1 MGAKSFKNCQSCGM
15 PLSRDE
21 RGGGTNAD
29 GSKSTT
35 YCSHCYERGRFTLP
49 DITAGEM
56 QERVK
61 GKLKEAGF
69 PGFLAGLFSRK
80 IPKLERWK

>member
-1 MGAKSFKNCQSCGM
+1 M

-29 GSKSTT
+29 GSKSEM
-35 YCSHCYERGRFTLP
+35 YCSHCYEGGRFSLP

-80 IPKLERWK
+80 VPKLERWR

>member
-1 MGAKSFKNCQSCGM
+1 M
-15 PLSRDE
+15 
-21 RGGGTNAD
+21 
-29 GSKSTT
+29 
-35 YCSHCYERGRFTLP
+35 YCSHCYDGGRFTLP

-80 IPKLERWK
+80 VPKLERWR